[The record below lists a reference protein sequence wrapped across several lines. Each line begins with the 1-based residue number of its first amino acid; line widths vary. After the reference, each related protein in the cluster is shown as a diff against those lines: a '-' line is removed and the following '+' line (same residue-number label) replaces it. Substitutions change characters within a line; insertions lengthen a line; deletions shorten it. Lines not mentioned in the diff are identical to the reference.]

1 MKCESSYRRGPG
13 TAARRAVGVAA
24 EARVMDAARAA
35 DEASLSAMLA
45 KDGQTLLPILEL
57 IVSGRTMIDEVIGDI
72 GRATIGALLELSAR
86 EVAGAPA
93 PGRRDADPARGG
105 VHRFGYQEGVVPLG
119 DRTLRV
125 RKPRLRTRAAPGTPS
140 REAAVPAYETLK
152 SDPRAGAR
160 VMALLSRGVSTRD
173 YAKAIPEMAG
183 TLGVSKSSVSREFI
197 ERTETAHDELMTRR
211 FDHAIFPVILIDGK
225 LFGEHHLITALGIDD
240 AGAKHILGIAHGASE
255 NAEVVKELLRSLV
268 ERGVKPG
275 PVRLFIV
282 DGSKAI
288 RSAISEV
295 FGSENPVQRCVA
307 HKVRNVQDQLPREQR
322 KYAKMV
328 ITAAVRMEPAK
339 GIEKLRAYAKE
350 LGERWPGAAA
360 SLREGLDDL
369 FTVSRLRLPELLAAA
384 LRTTNIIES
393 GQSLIGKFTGRVKN
407 WKTPGMAL
415 RWHAAACLDAEKRMK
430 RIRGSKHLALLGAAL
445 GTTLEKIRK
454 VA

>member
-1 MKCESSYRRGPG
+1 
-13 TAARRAVGVAA
+13 
-24 EARVMDAARAA
+24 
-35 DEASLSAMLA
+35 
-45 KDGQTLLPILEL
+45 
-57 IVSGRTMIDEVIGDI
+57 
-72 GRATIGALLELSAR
+72 
-86 EVAGAPA
+86 
-93 PGRRDADPARGG
+93 

-119 DRTLRV
+119 DRVLRV
-125 RKPRLRTRAAPGTPS
+125 RKPRLRTKASPDTPS
-140 REAAVPAYETLK
+140 REAAVPAYETLRD
-152 SDPRAGAR
+152 DPRAGAR
-160 VMALLSRGVSTRD
+160 VMALLARGVSTRD

-183 TLGVSKSSVSREFI
+183 TLGVSKSAVSREFI
-197 ERTETAHDELMTRR
+197 ERTETAHDELMARR
-211 FDHAIFPVILIDGK
+211 LDGLVFPVILLDGK
-225 LFGEHHLITALGIDD
+225 LFGEHHVITALGIDD

-275 PVRLFIV
+275 PPGSIRLFIV

-288 RSAISEV
+288 RAAISEV

-307 HKVRNVQDQLPREQR
+307 HKARNVQDQLPIEQR

-339 GIEKLRAYAKE
+339 GIERLRAYAKE

-360 SLREGLDDL
+360 SLREGMEDL
-369 FTVSRLRLPELLAAA
+369 FTVSRLGLPELLAAS

-430 RIRGSKHLALLGAAL
+430 RTRGYKHLPLLGAAL